1 MTRVLEAPAASL
13 KEPVPFAPDNMVCSC
28 PASVLA
34 TTALSALSE
43 ICVSFHPTGRLGC
56 AHQSFFPAV
65 RRALAELGF
74 IAVCFSILVVAGLS
88 GFGIYRLATREGRM
102 KAMTGNPFALPT
114 AASDQTWNDDESET
128 TLDLLGPALRCR
140 YPWRH

>member
-43 ICVSFHPTGRLGC
+43 ICVSFHPTGRFGC
-56 AHQSFFPAV
+56 AHQSFFPCRSQGT
-65 RRALAELGF
+65 RRTWLHCGVF
-74 IAVCFSILVVAGLS
+74 FNSRCCGS
-88 GFGIYRLATREGRM
+88 GWLRHLPA
-102 KAMTGNPFALPT
+102 GNPGGPDEGNDWKSIR
-114 AASDQTWNDDESET
+114 ASNRCLGS
-128 TLDLLGPALRCR
+128 TLERR
-140 YPWRH
+140 RIRNH